1 MGDEIMEIR
10 QGQYNDDY
18 AYFDSKILRGNMEN
32 IPRAKNAFQ
41 DAIVFVIGGGN
52 YTEYQNLM
60 SSAASSSSS
69 KSSSVNLAVPSAGG
83 SKRIIYGCSTL
94 ASPNQMLEEFA
105 ALGHEM

>member
-1 MGDEIMEIR
+1 MLI
-10 QGQYNDDY
+10 
-18 AYFDSKILRGNMEN
+18 F
-32 IPRAKNAFQ
+32 PQ

-60 SSAASSSSS
+60 SYAAASSSSS

>member
-1 MGDEIMEIR
+1 M
-10 QGQYNDDY
+10 
-18 AYFDSKILRGNMEN
+18 FVFS
-32 IPRAKNAFQ
+32 Q

-60 SSAASSSSS
+60 SFAAASSSSS
-69 KSSSVNLAVPSAGG
+69 SGSKSSSVSLAVPSAGS

>member
-1 MGDEIMEIR
+1 MCPGRRFQD
-10 QGQYNDDY
+10 G
-18 AYFDSKILRGNMEN
+18 SS
-32 IPRAKNAFQ
+32 IPFQ

-60 SSAASSSSS
+60 SYATSSSSGS
-69 KSSSVNLAVPSAGG
+69 KSSSANLSVPSAAS

-94 ASPNQMLEEFA
+94 VSPNQMLEEFA

>member
-1 MGDEIMEIR
+1 MLI
-10 QGQYNDDY
+10 
-18 AYFDSKILRGNMEN
+18 F
-32 IPRAKNAFQ
+32 PQ

-60 SSAASSSSS
+60 SYAAAASSSSS